1 MRITPISNITF
12 TNSQPLKPIYCVK
25 LDDGTEVKMTEPEL
39 KEYNKQQ
46 EAKKEEK
53 RKEEELKKKQE
64 WLALISKPQTYTSNE
79 NKGFQ

>member
-1 MRITPISNITF
+1 MRINPISNITF

-25 LDDGTEVKMTEPEL
+25 LDDGTEVRMTEPEL

-64 WLALISKPQTYTSNE
+64 WLALISKPQLSNE